1 MHYHNHFRQV
11 MSPLIKITID
21 NTEGVTL
28 ICKNLFCILPSKSLN
43 MSHKSS
49 PLQPQWQSQA
59 WKQFLA
65 ARSEML
71 NAYDSSRSKS
81 AKKAVQV
88 EHGRVAEAQFRRWL
102 TTFLPKKYGVTS
114 GYIIS
119 QGTSKDEY
127 LVHYDVIIYE
137 QLEAPIL
144 WVDDSPDYSDQGK
157 SLAIPV
163 EYVRGVIE
171 VKASFNSSSAT
182 DAVKQLAK
190 LKPLMQKTDLPNH
203 PIKMYLPKEFF
214 CATVF
219 FELRK
224 EHERDFAAM
233 DKLLEATMLRGFY
246 GGFILR
252 TEMLDEFFSGKITIL
267 LEDADRDYTNNAL
280 SFWAYSKSRKL
291 REDLYCKLML
301 NHCES
306 YFSQFAF
313 DIIALLK
320 GTYRPGVISSLYG
333 FGTSYMEEGKSH
345 SIQYYN
351 IEDKKKWDEMSN
363 KHFEYKANP
372 IPEK

>member
-1 MHYHNHFRQV
+1 MFIFGY
-11 MSPLIKITID
+11 
-21 NTEGVTL
+21 
-28 ICKNLFCILPSKSLN
+28 FCILVLYTIIMSKIP
-43 MSHKSS
+43 H
-49 PLQPQWQSQA
+49 PLKPQWQNQI
-59 WKQFLA
+59 WKQFLM

-71 NAYDSSRSKS
+71 HAYDSAKSKGFKRS
-81 AKKAVQV
+81 VRTD
-88 EHGRVAEAQFRRWL
+88 HGRVAEAEFRKWL

-119 QGTSKDEY
+119 QGTPKDEF

-144 WVDDSPDYSDQGK
+144 WVDENPDYSEQGR

-171 VKASFNSSSAT
+171 VKSAFNKTTST
-182 DAVKQLAK
+182 DAINHLAK
-190 LKPLMQKTDLPNH
+190 LKPLMQKIDLPQQ
-203 PIKMYLPKEFF
+203 PIKLYLPKEFF

-224 EHERDFAAM
+224 EQEKDFAVL
-233 DKLLEATMLRGFY
+233 DTLLNGTDLRGFY

-252 TEMLDEFFSGKITIL
+252 SETLDEYYSGKLSIV
-267 LEDADRDYTNNAL
+267 LEGENQGNNNKSL
-280 SFWAYSKSRKL
+280 FFWSYSKSKKL
-291 REDLYCKLML
+291 KEDLYCKILL

-320 GTYRPGVISSLYG
+320 GTYHPSIISSLYG
-333 FGTSYMEEGKSH
+333 MGTTDGEKGSVV

-351 IEDKKKWDEMSN
+351 IEDYKKWEEGNYQYMQALINSPDE
-363 KHFEYKANP
+363 KEQ
-372 IPEK
+372 

>member
-1 MHYHNHFRQV
+1 
-11 MSPLIKITID
+11 MSD
-21 NTEGVTL
+21 
-28 ICKNLFCILPSKSLN
+28 KSC
-43 MSHKSS
+43 

-71 NAYDSSRSKS
+71 NAYDASRSKS
-81 AKKAVQV
+81 AKRAVQV
-88 EHGRVAEAQFRRWL
+88 EHGRVAEAQFRKWL

-119 QGTSKDEY
+119 QGTPKDEY
-127 LVHYDVIIYE
+127 PVHYDVIIYE

-144 WVDDSPDYSDQGK
+144 WVDDSPDYSGQGT

-171 VKASFNSSSAT
+171 VKSSFNSSSAT
-182 DAVKQLAK
+182 KAVKQLDK
-190 LKPLMQKTDLPNH
+190 LKPLMQKTDLANH
-203 PIKMYLPKEFF
+203 PIKLYLPKDFF

-224 EHERDFAAM
+224 EHEKDFAAL

-252 TEMLDEFFSGKITIL
+252 TEMLDEFFSGKIAIL
-267 LEDADRDYTNNAL
+267 LEDADRDYANKAL
-280 SFWAYSKSRKL
+280 SLWAYSKSRKL
-291 REDLYCKLML
+291 RENLYCKLLL

-306 YFSQFAF
+306 NFSQFAF

-320 GTYRPGVISSLYG
+320 GTYRPGLISSLHG
-333 FGTSYMEEGKSH
+333 FGTSHMEEGKAH
-345 SIQYYN
+345 STQYHN
-351 IEDKKKWDEMSN
+351 IEDKKKWDEMTN
-363 KHFEYKANP
+363 KNLKDLANRP
-372 IPEK
+372 IEKQ